1 MLYVSNPQ
9 VVWAIDEARRDDFIP
24 KRRIARITR
33 TELV

>member
-24 KRRIARITR
+24 KRIARITR